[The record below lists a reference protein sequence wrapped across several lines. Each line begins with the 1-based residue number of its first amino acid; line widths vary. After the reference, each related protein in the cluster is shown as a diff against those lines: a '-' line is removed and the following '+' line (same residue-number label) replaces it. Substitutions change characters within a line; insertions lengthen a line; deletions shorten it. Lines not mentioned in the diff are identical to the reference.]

1 MSETSPENNIINN
14 EARLI
19 ILVME
24 TPNIN
29 TEAETEDRI
38 PDGNTNLQGPS
49 NSNTENDLRKYTF

>member
-38 PDGNTNLQGPS
+38 PDGKTNLQVPS